1 MSTALSGPEAIGA
14 ARRWTGQRG
23 FGTLRPLFFIP
34 LFPSRYSM
42 RKPAKSRTKPTRK
55 RTSGDSMPRHGIR
68 SIVVGVSLLNKL
80 AAIGRPATL
89 SEIAAAAGMSPT
101 RTHRYLLGLAGT
113 RLVEQNPVSGRYD
126 LGSQILELGITALG
140 RVDAVRIATDVLTE
154 LSERT
159 RLASLICVWGTNG
172 PTVIRWEQ
180 ADLASAVR
188 IREGRNLPLLRSA
201 SGRVFLAY
209 QKPAMVEPFV
219 IRELAE
225 WDAKQGKE
233 LGPKQIEA
241 LRDEVRRTGLGR
253 NIGEEGNNLA
263 ALSAPVF
270 DASGRIALCVTLIS
284 SLGSFQPDY
293 DGAAAQELKAVA
305 ADLSRR
311 LGAPNSGVETR
322 A

>member
-1 MSTALSGPEAIGA
+1 
-14 ARRWTGQRG
+14 
-23 FGTLRPLFFIP
+23 
-34 LFPSRYSM
+34 M
-42 RKPAKSRTKPTRK
+42 RKPAKPRSKPTRK
-55 RTSGDSMPRHGIR
+55 RKTGDGMPRHGIR
-68 SIVVGVSLLNKL
+68 SIAVGVALLNKL

-101 RTHRYLLGLAGT
+101 RTHRYLLGLAVT

-126 LGSQILELGITALG
+126 LGAQIVELGVTALG
-140 RVDAVRIATDVLTE
+140 RVDAVRLATESLAD

-159 RLASLICVWGTNG
+159 RLASLVSVWGTNG

-209 QKPAMVEPFV
+209 QKPATVAPFV
-219 IRELAE
+219 AREIAE
-225 WDAKQGKE
+225 WNATHDKAE
-233 LGPKQIEA
+233 AIGPKQVEA
-241 LRDEVRRTGLGR
+241 LQEEVRRHGLGR
-253 NIGEEGNNLA
+253 NVGEEGNNLA

-270 DASGRIALCVTLIS
+270 DASGRLALTVTLIS
-284 SLGSFQPDY
+284 SLGSFAPDY
-293 DGAAAQELKAVA
+293 DGPAARELKRIA

-311 LGAPNSGVETR
+311 LGAPNGAPR
-322 A
+322 

>member
-1 MSTALSGPEAIGA
+1 
-14 ARRWTGQRG
+14 
-23 FGTLRPLFFIP
+23 
-34 LFPSRYSM
+34 M
-42 RKPAKSRTKPTRK
+42 RKPAKSRSKSTRK
-55 RTSGDSMPRHGIR
+55 RKAQDSMPRHGIR
-68 SIVVGVSLLNKL
+68 SIVVGVKLLNKL

-89 SEIAAAAGMSPT
+89 SEIATAVGMSPT

-126 LGSQILELGITALG
+126 LGSQIVELGVTALG
-140 RVDAVRIATDVLTE
+140 RVDAVRLATDTLID

-209 QKPAMVEPFV
+209 QTPATIAPFV
-219 IRELAE
+219 AREIAAWNAQHDKAE
-225 WDAKQGKE
+225 AIA
-233 LGPKQIEA
+233 PKQVEA
-241 LRDEVRRTGLGR
+241 LQEEVRRHGLGR
-253 NIGEEGNNLA
+253 NVGEEGTNLA

-270 DASGRIALCVTLIS
+270 DASGRIALTVTVIS
-284 SLGSFQPDY
+284 SLGSFEPAY
-293 DGAAAQELKAVA
+293 DSPAADALKSVA

-311 LGAPNSGVETR
+311 LGAPNGAYKPAS
-322 A
+322 

>member
-1 MSTALSGPEAIGA
+1 
-14 ARRWTGQRG
+14 
-23 FGTLRPLFFIP
+23 
-34 LFPSRYSM
+34 M
-42 RKPAKSRTKPTRK
+42 RKPANPRSRPARK
-55 RTSGDSMPRHGIR
+55 RKAGDSMPRHGIR
-68 SIVVGVSLLNKL
+68 SIVVGVALLNKL

-89 SEIAAAAGMSPT
+89 SEIATAAGMSPT
-101 RTHRYLLGLAGT
+101 RTHRYLLGLADT

-126 LGSQILELGITALG
+126 LGSQIVELGVTALG
-140 RVDAVRIATDVLTE
+140 RVDAVRMATDVLTE

-159 RLASLICVWGTNG
+159 RLASLISVWGTNG

-201 SGRVFLAY
+201 SGRVFLTY
-209 QKPAMVEPFV
+209 QKPTTAEPF
-219 IRELAE
+219 IKRELAE
-225 WDAKQGKE
+225 WNTTHGKAE
-233 LGPKQIEA
+233 QIGPKQVEA
-241 LRDEVRRTGLGR
+241 LRDDVRRTGLGR

-270 DASGRIALCVTLIS
+270 DASGRIVLTITLIS
-284 SLGSFQPDY
+284 SLGSFSPDY
-293 DGAAAQELKAVA
+293 DGPEAVALKSVA

-311 LGAPNSGVETR
+311 LGAPT

>member
-1 MSTALSGPEAIGA
+1 
-14 ARRWTGQRG
+14 
-23 FGTLRPLFFIP
+23 
-34 LFPSRYSM
+34 M
-42 RKPAKSRTKPTRK
+42 RKPAKPGAKAARSRKT
-55 RTSGDSMPRHGIR
+55 GDAMPRHGIR
-68 SIVVGVSLLNKL
+68 SIVVGVDLLNKL
-80 AAIGRPATL
+80 AAIGRPASL

-126 LGSQILELGITALG
+126 LGSQIVELGVTALG
-140 RVDAVRIATDVLTE
+140 RVDAVRMATDVLAE

-159 RLASLICVWGTNG
+159 RLASLISVWGTNG

-209 QKPAMVEPFV
+209 QKPAMAEPFV
-219 IRELAE
+219 KRELTE
-225 WDAKQGKE
+225 WNTSHGKAMTA
-233 LGPKQIEA
+233 QQVEA
-241 LRDEVRRTGLGR
+241 LREEVRRHGLGR
-253 NIGEEGNNLA
+253 NVGEEGNNLA

-270 DASGRIALCVTLIS
+270 DASGRIALTVTLIS
-284 SLGSFQPDY
+284 SLGSFAPDY
-293 DGAAAQELKAVA
+293 DGPEAAALKSVT

-311 LGAPNSGVETR
+311 LGAPAS
-322 A
+322 

>member
-1 MSTALSGPEAIGA
+1 
-14 ARRWTGQRG
+14 
-23 FGTLRPLFFIP
+23 
-34 LFPSRYSM
+34 M
-42 RKPAKSRTKPTRK
+42 RKPAKSRSRTTRK
-55 RTSGDSMPRHGIR
+55 RKSDGSVPRHGIR
-68 SIVVGVSLLNKL
+68 SIAVGVKLLNKL

-126 LGSQILELGITALG
+126 LGAQVVELGVAALG
-140 RVDAVRIATDVLTE
+140 RVDAVRLATDALTD
-154 LSERT
+154 LSGRT

-209 QKPAMVEPFV
+209 QKPALIAPFV
-219 IRELAE
+219 AREIAE
-225 WDAKQGKE
+225 WNARHGKGEAITEKQV
-233 LGPKQIEA
+233 EA
-241 LRDEVRRTGLGR
+241 LQEEVRRHGLGR
-253 NIGEEGNNLA
+253 NVGEEGNNLA

-270 DASGRIALCVTLIS
+270 DASGRIALTVTVIS
-284 SLGSFQPDY
+284 SLGSFDPAY
-293 DGAAAQELKAVA
+293 DSPAAHILKSVA

-311 LGAPNSGVETR
+311 LGAPMQQPVT
-322 A
+322 

>member
-1 MSTALSGPEAIGA
+1 
-14 ARRWTGQRG
+14 
-23 FGTLRPLFFIP
+23 
-34 LFPSRYSM
+34 M
-42 RKPAKSRTKPTRK
+42 RKPAKPRSKSTRK
-55 RTSGDSMPRHGIR
+55 RKPSDSMPRHGIR
-68 SIVVGVSLLNKL
+68 SIVVGVALLNKL

-89 SEIAAAAGMSPT
+89 SEIAMAAGMSPT
-101 RTHRYLLGLAGT
+101 RTHRYLLGLVGT

-126 LGSQILELGITALG
+126 LGSQIVELGVTALG
-140 RVDAVRIATDVLTE
+140 RVDAVRLATDALTD

-209 QKPAMVEPFV
+209 QKPAMVEDFV
-219 IRELAE
+219 NREMAE
-225 WDAKQGKE
+225 WNATHGKAE
-233 LGPKQIEA
+233 AVGPKQVEA
-241 LRDEVRRTGLGR
+241 LRETVRRHGLGR
-253 NIGEEGNNLA
+253 NVGEEGNNLA

-270 DASGRIALCVTLIS
+270 DASGRIALTITLIS
-284 SLGSFQPDY
+284 SLGSFKPDY
-293 DGAAAQELKAVA
+293 DSPAAQELKRAA

-311 LGAPNSGVETR
+311 LGA
-322 A
+322 AAQ

>member
-1 MSTALSGPEAIGA
+1 
-14 ARRWTGQRG
+14 
-23 FGTLRPLFFIP
+23 
-34 LFPSRYSM
+34 M
-42 RKPAKSRTKPTRK
+42 RKPAKPRPKTTRK
-55 RTSGDSMPRHGIR
+55 REAGDAMPRHGIR

-113 RLVEQNPVSGRYD
+113 RLVEQNPMSGRYD
-126 LGSQILELGITALG
+126 LGSQILELGVTALG
-140 RVDAVRIATDVLTE
+140 RVDAVRMATDALTE

-180 ADLASAVR
+180 ADLGSAVR

-209 QKPAMVEPFV
+209 QKPATVEPFV
-219 IRELAE
+219 KRELAE
-225 WDAKQGKE
+225 WEAKHGKPM
-233 LGPKQIEA
+233 GPKQVEA
-241 LRDEVRRTGLGR
+241 LREDVRRHGLGR

-263 ALSAPVF
+263 ALAAPVF
-270 DASGRIALCVTLIS
+270 DASGRIALSVTLIS
-284 SLGSFQPDY
+284 SLGSFEPDY
-293 DGAAAQELKAVA
+293 DSAAAQELKAVA

-311 LGAPNSGVETR
+311 LGAPNHAIETKT
-322 A
+322 

>member
-1 MSTALSGPEAIGA
+1 
-14 ARRWTGQRG
+14 
-23 FGTLRPLFFIP
+23 
-34 LFPSRYSM
+34 M
-42 RKPAKSRTKPTRK
+42 RKPAKPRTKPTRRRK
-55 RTSGDSMPRHGIR
+55 AGDDMPRHGIR
-68 SIVVGVSLLNKL
+68 SIAVGVSLLNKL

-126 LGSQILELGITALG
+126 LGSQILELGVTALG
-140 RVDAVRIATDVLTE
+140 RVDAVRMATDVLTE

-219 IRELAE
+219 KRELAE
-225 WDAKQGKE
+225 WGASQAKDM
-233 LGPKQIEA
+233 GPKQVEA
-241 LRDEVRRTGLGR
+241 LRNEVRRHGLGR
-253 NIGEEGNNLA
+253 NIGEEGTNLA

-270 DASGRIALCVTLIS
+270 DASGRMALCVTLIS
-284 SLGSFQPDY
+284 SIGSFAADY
-293 DGAAAQELKAVA
+293 DGQAALDLKAVA

-311 LGAPNSGVETR
+311 LGAPNGGLETT